1 MATAFPEVES
11 NEDTIVDTSMEKIP
25 PTFHVFM
32 KQWLVAPYLEMKKMW
47 PKEGKHILAQFDSDS
62 VYVYQAFNP
71 KIAEF
76 AVKNQKFGGPD
87 FLLTRMSWI
96 KTNFLWMMYRS
107 NWASKKGQERIL
119 AIQLPRQSFETILS
133 NALIPRKQKEK
144 GLSKDDLK
152 VRLQWDPD
160 HSPSGES
167 LPRRAIQL
175 GLKGEI
181 LEQFATQWV
190 TRIIDITPFVEE
202 MSAYTK
208 CLDQLFVAK
217 EEIYPLEDPVI
228 SKLIC
233 LETDD

>member
-1 MATAFPEVES
+1 MASAFPEVDSEG
-11 NEDTIVDTSMEKIP
+11 NEDKILAKNP
-25 PTFHVFM
+25 PTIYPFM
-32 KQWLVAPYLEMKKMW
+32 KHWLVAPYLEVKKTW

-76 AVKNQKFGGPD
+76 AIKNQKFGGPD
-87 FLLTRMSWI
+87 YLLTRMSWI

-107 NWASKKGQERIL
+107 NWASKKGQERVL
-119 AIQLPRQSFETILS
+119 AIQIPRQSFETILAK
-133 NALIPRKQKEK
+133 ALIPRKQKEQ
-144 GLSKDDLK
+144 GVSKEELE

-167 LPRRAIQL
+167 VPRKAIQL

-190 TRIIDITPFVEE
+190 SRIIDVTPFVTE
-202 MSAYTK
+202 MKAYTK

-217 EEIYPLEDPVI
+217 EEVYPLVDPVI
-228 SKLIC
+228 SELIC
-233 LETDD
+233 LGTND